1 MPKAEDSTL
10 KLHYKLILLALVAML
25 ALPMFMIKPNGE
37 RMMSWSDWLPDSK
50 ALDTA
55 ADKLRAVA
63 NSNPDFSDTP
73 SLKGSSKMYS
83 WKDERGVMHFSEEP
97 PPENI
102 QNAKVRDLPK
112 DVNLMAA
119 VKPRERSGQSGSA
132 AASGAQGKGF
142 NLAFPTTVPV
152 KDIPKLVDDAK
163 ALQDLADQRTA
174 ALKEL

>member
-1 MPKAEDSTL
+1 M
-10 KLHYKLILLALVAML
+10 KLYHKLILLALVAML
-25 ALPMFMIKPNGE
+25 ALPMFLVKPNGE
-37 RMMSWSDWLPDSK
+37 RMMSWKDWLPDSK

-63 NSNPDFSDTP
+63 NSNPDFSGTP

-97 PPENI
+97 PPEHI

-119 VKPRERSGQSGSA
+119 VKPREQSASSSARGGQD
-132 AASGAQGKGF
+132 KGF

-163 ALQDLADQRTA
+163 ALQELADQRTA